1 MKQFC
6 RHVRENTGAN
16 DLLFGFITDT
26 HFEENSDLRGYG
38 ANSLAHMRNFAAAGR
53 ECGAAFLINAGDMSN
68 GNRPRKQTQREITLS
83 AEAMRSGGLP
93 VWFALGNHDDNTY
106 YCKAEPADASNGFS
120 GAEWQGLVY
129 PTASRPE
136 PSRRPVSATV
146 FTSTSRHRRSGC

>member
-53 ECGAAFLINAGDMSN
+53 ECGAAFLINAGDHE
-68 GNRPRKQTQREITLS
+68 QRQP
-83 AEAMRSGGLP
+83 AE
-93 VWFALGNHDDNTY
+93 
-106 YCKAEPADASNGFS
+106 KAD
-120 GAEWQGLVY
+120 
-129 PTASRPE
+129 TA
-136 PSRRPVSATV
+136 
-146 FTSTSRHRRSGC
+146 